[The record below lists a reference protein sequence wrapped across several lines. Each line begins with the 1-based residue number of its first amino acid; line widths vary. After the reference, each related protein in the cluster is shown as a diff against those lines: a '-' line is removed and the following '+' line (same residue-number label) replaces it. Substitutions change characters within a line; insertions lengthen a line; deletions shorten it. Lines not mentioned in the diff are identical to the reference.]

1 MHSSESS
8 TVDSDADA
16 RSDYSS
22 SSSSSM
28 PESVSDASLNK
39 WMPEGAYV
47 PVHRRRRRSG
57 SNTTSTSASTA
68 PTSTSSSP
76 LPSKDAFAPLPKSHP
91 GVYTRTELLALAPSS
106 LIHASLRPLVTPA
119 LLAKHP
125 RILRARGDGV
135 VRALD
140 MARHDSNSSR
150 SLHSHPAQ
158 FNFAHQQSEAAAKM
172 GARIDAH
179 AHMQTQSTLMPTSRP
194 SLVAPASH
202 VNVQQSY
209 ATHNLPRSTRRRDR
223 GRRRGNAN
231 PSATSQRNFA
241 QQAYTSPSAH
251 SGNANNTNANLDPT
265 PSSNP
270 IAESSTT
277 KAFVPPPVSSSNRH
291 RRQRLDVAILSSWR
305 TSQAVA
311 A

>member
-8 TVDSDADA
+8 TVDIDADA

-28 PESVSDASLNK
+28 PESVSDASLDK
-39 WMPEGAYV
+39 WMPGGIYV
-47 PVHRRRRRSG
+47 PIHRRRRSG

-68 PTSTSSSP
+68 STLVSSSP
-76 LPSKDAFAPLPKSHP
+76 IPSKGAFAPLPRPRP

-106 LIHASLRPLVTPA
+106 LIHASLHPLITPA

-135 VRALD
+135 VHALD

-150 SLHSHPAQ
+150 SLHSHPPQ

-172 GARIDAH
+172 GARVDTH
-179 AHMQTQSTLMPTSRP
+179 VQMQTQSALMPTSRP
-194 SLVAPASH
+194 SLASRTTH
-202 VNVQQSY
+202 VNAQQSC
-209 ATHNLPRSTRRRDR
+209 ATHNLPRPTRRRDR

-231 PSATSQRNFA
+231 PSATYQRNFA
-241 QQAYTSPSAH
+241 QQAGTIPSAH
-251 SGNANNTNANLDPT
+251 SGNANNTNANLDPS
-265 PSSNP
+265 PPSNP
-270 IAESSTT
+270 TAESNTA
-277 KAFVPPPVSSSNRH
+277 KAFVPAPVSNSNRH
-291 RRQRLDVAILSSWR
+291 RRQRLDAAILSSWR
-305 TSQAVA
+305 TPQAVA